1 MSCNRWR
8 IGTAWLALGLL
19 LLARVAHT
27 AEDWQQRLYSPTFMQ
42 KIDGKWIIV
51 DCWHS
56 RIIWDTRLDKDLTH
70 WHTLESAYSA
80 HDVVFDGRKYWVTED
95 SEHRAIVFYT
105 FGNGVFHEAARLGN
119 LGTRPH
125 HLAYD
130 SKSGSFL
137 LLAATSGDMWRI
149 RMQNGQPAIVH
160 HTRLSFAQPEK
171 PGFEI
176 RSFTLHDGHF
186 YFVSSIATQKI
197 YVTTD
202 DDSYRIVQTIDVPR
216 PFADMQDLYFFPD
229 GKVFIT
235 AWPGSVALVNRIQDV
250 TSAKN
255 AFARLGFRG
264 SPYGVS
270 PYARDFII
278 PEIGSVNGVALWRYA
293 NGQLTKIRDLTT
305 FSAPHQSDI
314 AKKAQIHFD
323 VASQ

>member
-1 MSCNRWR
+1 MSGNRWGV
-8 IGTAWLALGLL
+8 GTAWLALGLL
-19 LLARVAHT
+19 LLVRVAY
-27 AEDWQQRLYSPTFMQ
+27 AADDWQRRLYSPTFMQ

-95 SEHRAIVFYT
+95 SEHRAIVFYI
-105 FGNGVFHEAARLGN
+105 FSNGVFHEAARLSN

-149 RMQNGQPAIVH
+149 RMQNGQPTIVH

-171 PGFEI
+171 SGFEI

-202 DDSYRIVQTIDVPR
+202 DDSYRVVQTIDVPKL
-216 PFADMQDLYFFPD
+216 FADMQDLYFFPG

-235 AWPGSVALVNRIQDV
+235 AWPDSVALVNRIEDV
-250 TSAKN
+250 TIAKN
-255 AFARLGFRG
+255 AFAGLGFRG
-264 SPYGVS
+264 SPYDVS
-270 PYARDFII
+270 PYAGDFII
-278 PEIGSVNGVALWRYA
+278 PEIGSVDGVALWRYA
-293 NGQLTKIRDLTT
+293 NGQLSKIRDLTP

-314 AKKAQIHFD
+314 AKKALIHFD
-323 VASQ
+323 VATK